1 MSVYV
6 GSARIDE
13 RGKISGGR
21 VGDQTGKEVAY
32 QPYYVHSKG
41 WYVLRAKNASHRSRI
56 AYAMK
61 AACDNNKIGYDQTN
75 RNGLYN
81 AVKSKGFDPAK
92 CTTTTETDCS
102 GLVRVCVSYAT
113 GKYIPDFNTSSE
125 LSVLKG
131 TGLFDVYKDSAH
143 CASSAHLMNGD
154 ILVTKTK
161 GHTVVVISGAA
172 GSSSGSS
179 SSGSS
184 SSSSSSVLK
193 KGSKGEAVKTL
204 QRNLNTAIGAGLSV
218 DGSFGPACY
227 EAVKKFQ
234 SRYGLSVDGIAGPAT
249 QKKLA
254 AVITSNSSSSS
265 GSSSSVLKTG
275 SKGEAVKT
283 LQRNLNAAIGAGLS
297 VDGSFGPSTSRAVK
311 NFQSKYGLTADGI
324 AGPATQ
330 KKLASVLANKSS
342 SSGSSSSVLKKG
354 SKGEA
359 VKTLQRNL
367 NAAIGA
373 GLSVDGIFGPSCYA
387 AVRSFQSR
395 YGLSVDGIAGPA
407 TQRKLAS
414 VVANKKNVVVAS
426 ATLRKGSRGEN
437 VKTLQ
442 RNLNAAIGAGLSV
455 DGIFGPSCY
464 AAVKKFQSKYGLG
477 ADGIY
482 GPNTAAKMKAV
493 L

>member
-92 CTTTTETDCS
+92 CTTATETDCS

-193 KGSKGEAVKTL
+193 KGSKGEAVKAL

-234 SRYGLSVDGIAGPAT
+234 SKYGLSVDGIAGPAT
-249 QKKLA
+249 QKKLSD
-254 AVITSNSSSSS
+254 VIASKSSS
-265 GSSSSVLKTG
+265 GSSS
-275 SKGEAVKT
+275 
-283 LQRNLNAAIGAGLS
+283 
-297 VDGSFGPSTSRAVK
+297 
-311 NFQSKYGLTADGI
+311 
-324 AGPATQ
+324 
-330 KKLASVLANKSS
+330 
-342 SSGSSSSVLKKG
+342 SSSSVLKKG

-367 NAAIGA
+367 NTAIGA
-373 GLSVDGIFGPSCYA
+373 GLSVDGIFGPACYE
-387 AVRSFQSR
+387 AVKRFQSR

-407 TQRKLAS
+407 TQRKLAA
-414 VVANKKNVVVAS
+414 VIANKRNVVVAS

>member
-13 RGKISGGR
+13 CGKISGGR

-92 CTTTTETDCS
+92 CTTATETDCS

-161 GHTVVVISGAA
+161 GHTVVVISGAT

-179 SSGSS
+179 SSG

-249 QKKLA
+249 QKKLSD
-254 AVITSNSSSSS
+254 VIASKSSS
-265 GSSSSVLKTG
+265 GSSSSSSSVLKKG

-297 VDGSFGPSTSRAVK
+297 VDGIFGPACYEAVK
-311 NFQSKYGLTADGI
+311 RFQSRYGLSVDGI

-330 KKLASVLANKSS
+330 KKLAAVIASKSS
-342 SSGSSSSVLKKG
+342 SSSSSSSSVLKTG

-407 TQRKLAS
+407 TQKKLAS
-414 VVANKKNVVVAS
+414 VLANKRNVVVAS

>member
-92 CTTTTETDCS
+92 CTTATETDCS

-161 GHTVVVISGAA
+161 GHTVVVISGAT

-179 SSGSS
+179 SSG

-234 SRYGLSVDGIAGPAT
+234 SKYGLSVDGIAGPAT

-254 AVITSNSSSSS
+254 SVI
-265 GSSSSVLKTG
+265 
-275 SKGEAVKT
+275 
-283 LQRNLNAAIGAGLS
+283 
-297 VDGSFGPSTSRAVK
+297 
-311 NFQSKYGLTADGI
+311 
-324 AGPATQ
+324 
-330 KKLASVLANKSS
+330 
-342 SSGSSSSVLKKG
+342 
-354 SKGEA
+354 
-359 VKTLQRNL
+359 
-367 NAAIGA
+367 
-373 GLSVDGIFGPSCYA
+373 
-387 AVRSFQSR
+387 
-395 YGLSVDGIAGPA
+395 
-407 TQRKLAS
+407 
-414 VVANKKNVVVAS
+414 ANKKNVVVATP
-426 ATLRKGSRGEN
+426 TLRKGSKGEN

-442 RNLNAAIGAGLSV
+442 RNLNAAIGAGLAV
-455 DGIFGPSCY
+455 DGSFGPACY
-464 AAVKKFQSKYGLG
+464 AAVKKFQSRYGLG

>member
-143 CASSAHLMNGD
+143 CASSANLMNGD

-184 SSSSSSVLK
+184 SSSSSVLK

-204 QRNLNTAIGAGLSV
+204 QRNLNVAIGAGLSV

-249 QKKLA
+249 QRKLA
-254 AVITSNSSSSS
+254 SVVANKKNVVVASATLRK
-265 GSSSSVLKTG
+265 GSR
-275 SKGEAVKT
+275 GENVKT

-387 AVRSFQSR
+387 AVKSFQSR

>member
-92 CTTTTETDCS
+92 CTTATETDCS

-184 SSSSSSVLK
+184 SSSS
-193 KGSKGEAVKTL
+193 
-204 QRNLNTAIGAGLSV
+204 
-218 DGSFGPACY
+218 
-227 EAVKKFQ
+227 
-234 SRYGLSVDGIAGPAT
+234 
-249 QKKLA
+249 
-254 AVITSNSSSSS
+254 
-265 GSSSSVLKTG
+265 
-275 SKGEAVKT
+275 
-283 LQRNLNAAIGAGLS
+283 
-297 VDGSFGPSTSRAVK
+297 
-311 NFQSKYGLTADGI
+311 
-324 AGPATQ
+324 
-330 KKLASVLANKSS
+330 
-342 SSGSSSSVLKKG
+342 VLKKG

-373 GLSVDGIFGPSCYA
+373 GLSIDGIFGPACYE
-387 AVRSFQSR
+387 AVKRFQSR

-407 TQRKLAS
+407 TQNKLAS
-414 VVANKKNVVVAS
+414 VIANKKNVVVASATLRKGSRGENVKTLQRNLNAAIGAGLSVDGIFGPACYEAVKRFQSRYGLSVDGIAGPATQNKLASVIANKKNVVVAS

>member
-61 AACDNNKIGYDQTN
+61 AACDNNNIGYDQTN

-92 CTTTTETDCS
+92 CTSATETDCS

-125 LSVLKG
+125 LSVLSG

-143 CASSAHLMNGD
+143 CASSANLMNGD

-161 GHTVVVISGAA
+161 GHTVIVISGAT
-172 GSSSGSS
+172 GSSSA
-179 SSGSS
+179 SS
-184 SSSSSSVLK
+184 SSSSSS
-193 KGSKGEAVKTL
+193 
-204 QRNLNTAIGAGLSV
+204 
-218 DGSFGPACY
+218 
-227 EAVKKFQ
+227 
-234 SRYGLSVDGIAGPAT
+234 
-249 QKKLA
+249 
-254 AVITSNSSSSS
+254 S
-265 GSSSSVLKTG
+265 GS
-275 SKGEAVKT
+275 
-283 LQRNLNAAIGAGLS
+283 
-297 VDGSFGPSTSRAVK
+297 
-311 NFQSKYGLTADGI
+311 
-324 AGPATQ
+324 
-330 KKLASVLANKSS
+330 
-342 SSGSSSSVLKKG
+342 SSSSVLKKG

-373 GLSVDGIFGPSCYA
+373 GLAVDGSFGPA
-387 AVRSFQSR
+387 
-395 YGLSVDGIAGPA
+395 
-407 TQRKLAS
+407 
-414 VVANKKNVVVAS
+414 
-426 ATLRKGSRGEN
+426 
-437 VKTLQ
+437 
-442 RNLNAAIGAGLSV
+442 
-455 DGIFGPSCY
+455 CY

>member
-13 RGKISGGR
+13 RGKASGGR

-32 QPYYVHSKG
+32 QTYYVHSKG

-92 CTTTTETDCS
+92 CTTATETDCS

-161 GHTVVVISGAA
+161 GHTVVVISGAT

-179 SSGSS
+179 SSG

-204 QRNLNTAIGAGLSV
+204 QRNLNAAIGAGLTV

-234 SRYGLSVDGIAGPAT
+234 S
-249 QKKLA
+249 
-254 AVITSNSSSSS
+254 
-265 GSSSSVLKTG
+265 
-275 SKGEAVKT
+275 
-283 LQRNLNAAIGAGLS
+283 
-297 VDGSFGPSTSRAVK
+297 
-311 NFQSKYGLTADGI
+311 KYGLTADGI

-330 KKLASVLANKSS
+330 RKLASVLANKSS

-373 GLSVDGIFGPSCYA
+373 GLAVDGSFGPACYT
-387 AVRSFQSR
+387 AVRKFQLR

-407 TQRKLAS
+407 TQKKLAS
-414 VVANKKNVVVAS
+414 VIANRRNVVVATP
-426 ATLRKGSRGEN
+426 TLRKGSRGEN

-455 DGIFGPSCY
+455 DGVFGPSCY
-464 AAVKKFQSKYGLG
+464 RAVKAFQSRHGLG
-477 ADGIY
+477 ADGVY

>member
-184 SSSSSSVLK
+184 SSSSSVLK

-204 QRNLNTAIGAGLSV
+204 QRNLNAAIGAGLSV

-234 SRYGLSVDGIAGPAT
+234 SKYGLTADGIAGPAT

-387 AVRSFQSR
+387 AV
-395 YGLSVDGIAGPA
+395 
-407 TQRKLAS
+407 
-414 VVANKKNVVVAS
+414 
-426 ATLRKGSRGEN
+426 
-437 VKTLQ
+437 
-442 RNLNAAIGAGLSV
+442 
-455 DGIFGPSCY
+455 
-464 AAVKKFQSKYGLG
+464 KKFQSKYGLG

>member
-92 CTTTTETDCS
+92 CTTATETDCS

-204 QRNLNTAIGAGLSV
+204 QRNLN
-218 DGSFGPACY
+218 
-227 EAVKKFQ
+227 
-234 SRYGLSVDGIAGPAT
+234 
-249 QKKLA
+249 
-254 AVITSNSSSSS
+254 
-265 GSSSSVLKTG
+265 
-275 SKGEAVKT
+275 
-283 LQRNLNAAIGAGLS
+283 AAIG
-297 VDGSFGPSTSRAVK
+297 T
-311 NFQSKYGLTADGI
+311 
-324 AGPATQ
+324 
-330 KKLASVLANKSS
+330 
-342 SSGSSSSVLKKG
+342 
-354 SKGEA
+354 
-359 VKTLQRNL
+359 
-367 NAAIGA
+367 

-414 VVANKKNVVVAS
+414 VIANKRNVVVAT

>member
-92 CTTTTETDCS
+92 CTTATETDCS

-143 CASSAHLMNGD
+143 CASSVHLMNGD

-161 GHTVVVISGAA
+161 GHTVVVISGAT

-179 SSGSS
+179 SSG

-227 EAVKKFQ
+227 AAVKKFQ
-234 SRYGLSVDGIAGPAT
+234 SKYGLSVDGIAGPAT

-254 AVITSNSSSSS
+254 SVI
-265 GSSSSVLKTG
+265 
-275 SKGEAVKT
+275 
-283 LQRNLNAAIGAGLS
+283 
-297 VDGSFGPSTSRAVK
+297 
-311 NFQSKYGLTADGI
+311 
-324 AGPATQ
+324 
-330 KKLASVLANKSS
+330 
-342 SSGSSSSVLKKG
+342 
-354 SKGEA
+354 
-359 VKTLQRNL
+359 
-367 NAAIGA
+367 
-373 GLSVDGIFGPSCYA
+373 
-387 AVRSFQSR
+387 
-395 YGLSVDGIAGPA
+395 
-407 TQRKLAS
+407 
-414 VVANKKNVVVAS
+414 ANKKNVVVATP
-426 ATLRKGSRGEN
+426 TLRKGSKGEN

-442 RNLNAAIGAGLSV
+442 RNLNAAIGAGLAV
-455 DGIFGPSCY
+455 DGSFGPACY
-464 AAVKKFQSKYGLG
+464 AAVKKFQSRYGLG

>member
-92 CTTTTETDCS
+92 CTTATETDCS

-161 GHTVVVISGAA
+161 GHTVVVISGAT

-179 SSGSS
+179 SSG

-227 EAVKKFQ
+227 AAVKKFQ
-234 SRYGLSVDGIAGPAT
+234 SKYGLSVDGIAGPAT

-254 AVITSNSSSSS
+254 AVI
-265 GSSSSVLKTG
+265 
-275 SKGEAVKT
+275 
-283 LQRNLNAAIGAGLS
+283 
-297 VDGSFGPSTSRAVK
+297 
-311 NFQSKYGLTADGI
+311 
-324 AGPATQ
+324 
-330 KKLASVLANKSS
+330 ANK
-342 SSGSSSSVLKKG
+342 
-354 SKGEA
+354 
-359 VKTLQRNL
+359 R
-367 NAAIGA
+367 
-373 GLSVDGIFGPSCYA
+373 
-387 AVRSFQSR
+387 
-395 YGLSVDGIAGPA
+395 
-407 TQRKLAS
+407 
-414 VVANKKNVVVAS
+414 NVVVAT